1 MENPAKLTLKRAMLF
16 DFRLQVFQ
24 AVATRLNFTRAA
36 SELFISQP
44 AVTKHIHELESQ
56 LKIKLFERNG
66 SKITLT
72 QAGQLLLVHT
82 KQILEA
88 YRNLEFDIN
97 ALAGRHS
104 GILRLGASTTLAQYV
119 LPPILA
125 AFHNKLPDV
134 QATLTVNNTEQ
145 IEQLLQNKIIDLGV
159 IEGYSKNTAIRYSEF
174 LKDEIV
180 LVSSMKNTFV
190 QSGSILPQQLKEI
203 PLLLREPGSGTLEV
217 IGHALKAAG
226 MSLSDLKS
234 EMQLGGSES
243 IKLYMLHSDC
253 MALLSIHAVLKE
265 LQNKECYIVDIEGLN
280 IERYFYFTQLHGQ
293 QEALPE
299 LFMKFAC
306 RNAGLPR

>member
-1 MENPAKLTLKRAMLF
+1 MLF

-56 LKIKLFERNG
+56 LKIKLFERDG

-134 QATLTVNNTEQ
+134 QVTLTVNNTEQ

-180 LVSSMKNTFV
+180 LVSSLKNTFV
-190 QSGSILPQQLKEI
+190 KSGSILPQQLKEI

>member
-1 MENPAKLTLKRAMLF
+1 MGNPAKLTLKRAMLF

-134 QATLTVNNTEQ
+134 QVTLTVNNTEQ

-180 LVSSMKNTFV
+180 LVSSLKNTFV
-190 QSGSILPQQLKEI
+190 KSGSILPQQLKEI

>member
-56 LKIKLFERNG
+56 LKIKLFERDG

-134 QATLTVNNTEQ
+134 QVTLTVNNTEQ

-180 LVSSMKNTFV
+180 LVSSLKNTFV
-190 QSGSILPQQLKEI
+190 KSGSILPQQLKEI